1 MIWNTNHH
9 FGNNREHQRHRQV
22 LEDKIRRGV
31 SSKSITVYPARA
43 ILTDP
48 HIYQQVTLTE
58 SEQIALAT
66 YRSKDSSSSEEKSC
80 VIC

>member
-1 MIWNTNHH
+1 MIWNVNHH

-31 SSKSITVYPARA
+31 SQKSFIVDPAHA
-43 ILTDP
+43 ILTEV
-48 HIYQQVTLTE
+48 HIYQQVALTE

-80 VIC
+80 IIC